1 MTVVDTLARPDVF
14 RRMALLSVP
23 FEGPPALPFATLG
36 EAPAGSPA
44 APDIHDQL
52 AALLR
57 PRKDS
62 LRHFASREAND
73 DMLHCQQGLHNFF
86 RAYYHFKSAYW
97 KQNRPRP
104 LASFAA
110 SELAKI
116 PTYYIMNLDEGMA
129 ATVTPE
135 MPSPQEIAAAS
146 TNCSWPF

>member
-73 DMLHCQQGLHNFF
+73 DMLHCQQGLNNFF
-86 RAYYHFKSAYW
+86 RASYPFKGPAW
-97 KQNRPRP
+97 NQK
-104 LASFAA
+104 
-110 SELAKI
+110 
-116 PTYYIMNLDEGMA
+116 
-129 ATVTPE
+129 
-135 MPSPQEIAAAS
+135 
-146 TNCSWPF
+146 